1 METKKII
8 SMNETIDRLKTIS
21 IEYRQKI
28 IELANT
34 HSFGIHMGGSLSL
47 AEILTVLYFSV
58 AQVDPLQPDWPDRDR
73 IILSKGHANVGLMTM
88 LAMKGYFSFDAFDTF
103 NQVESPYTMHPDPAV
118 PGIEHATGSLGHGLS
133 VGVGLALAGR
143 LDGKDYHTYCI
154 LGDGESMEGSVW
166 EAIMSAAHFKLDN
179 LTVILDRNR
188 LSQESQTEDLI
199 QLEPLDGKYRM
210 FGWNALRVDGHD
222 IDALLSA
229 FKLPHNGKPKA
240 IIAETRKGRGVSDYE
255 NLPKSHFAHLSDEE
269 FLSAQKMIEAQRQK
283 INLRNNYD

>member
-1 METKKII
+1 MAM
-8 SMNETIDRLKTIS
+8 SETIDRLKTLS
-21 IEYRQKI
+21 IDYRQKI
-28 IELANT
+28 VELANT

-58 AQVDPLQPDWPDRDR
+58 AHVDPQQPDWPDRDR

-88 LAMKGYFSFDAFDTF
+88 LAMRGYFPFDVFEAF

-133 VGVGLALAGR
+133 VSIGMALAGR

-210 FGWNALRVDGHD
+210 FGWNAIRVDGHD
-222 IDALLSA
+222 IEALLGA
-229 FKLPHNGKPKA
+229 FELPHKGKPKA

-255 NLPKSHFAHLSDEE
+255 NLPKSHFAHLTDKE
-269 FLSAQKMIEAQRQK
+269 FLSAKKMIETHRQN
-283 INLRNNYD
+283 IYLWNNHD